1 MTQFQNLEL
10 LYNQLLNL
18 ADEIKMMVDKEQY
31 DEAVEK
37 MQYKDKLIKKL
48 INTKK
53 TVVFSP
59 EDQEKL
65 ELIEKKLQEKEQN
78 NIELANKIFKEMGE
92 NLNKTKSKVKISS
105 AYSVQNETARGMFI
119 DISE

>member
-31 DEAVEK
+31 EEAVEK

-53 TVVFSP
+53 TVVFLP

-65 ELIEKKLQEKEQN
+65 ELIEKRLQEKEQN
-78 NIELANKIFKEMGE
+78 NIELANRIFKEMGE

-105 AYSVQNETARGMFI
+105 AYSVQNETNRGIFV
-119 DISE
+119 DITE

>member
-31 DEAVEK
+31 EEAVEK

-65 ELIEKKLQEKEQN
+65 ELIETRLQEKEQN
-78 NIELANKIFKEMGE
+78 NIKLANKIFQEMGE
-92 NLNKTKSKVKISS
+92 NLNKTKNKVKISS
-105 AYSVQNETARGMFI
+105 AYSVQNETNRGIFV

>member
-31 DEAVEK
+31 EEAVEK

-65 ELIEKKLQEKEQN
+65 ELIEKRLQEKEQN
-78 NIELANKIFKEMGE
+78 NIKLADKIFQEMGE
-92 NLNKTKSKVKISS
+92 NLNKTKNKVKISS
-105 AYSVQNETARGMFI
+105 AYSVQNETSRGVFV
-119 DISE
+119 DTTE

>member
-31 DEAVEK
+31 EEAVEK

-53 TVVFSP
+53 TVDFSA
-59 EDQEKL
+59 EDQQKL
-65 ELIEKKLQEKEQN
+65 ELIEKRLQEKEQN
-78 NIELANKIFKEMGE
+78 NIELANKIFEEMGE
-92 NLNKTKSKVKISS
+92 SLNKTKKKVKISS
-105 AYSVQNETARGMFI
+105 AYSVQNETKRGIFV

>member
-1 MTQFQNLEL
+1 MTQFQNLEI
-10 LYNQLLNL
+10 LYNQLINL

-31 DEAVEK
+31 EEAVEK

-53 TVVFSP
+53 TVVFSL

-78 NIELANKIFKEMGE
+78 NIDLANKIFEEMGQ
-92 NLNKTKSKVKISS
+92 NLNKTKKKVKISS
-105 AYSVQNETARGMFI
+105 AYSVQNETARGMFV
-119 DISE
+119 DITE